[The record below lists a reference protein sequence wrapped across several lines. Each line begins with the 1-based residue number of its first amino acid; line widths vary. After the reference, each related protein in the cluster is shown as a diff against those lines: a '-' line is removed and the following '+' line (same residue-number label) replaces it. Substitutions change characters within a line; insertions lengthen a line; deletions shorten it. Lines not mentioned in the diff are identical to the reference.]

1 MAALKLLLITCL
13 GLTLVSG
20 CDRAAKPLLGTVEW
34 DRIVVLA
41 EASEPITEMAVTEGQ
56 AVSKGALILRQDAR
70 RLQAQLDE
78 ARATLQQQA
87 ARLEE
92 LRHGARPE
100 TIEAARADLAG
111 AISQARNAEQALQ
124 RTQTLYQRG
133 TAPKAQLDDR
143 ESALDSANAAVES
156 RQAQLNELLKGT
168 RAEQLDQAQAAVQ
181 SADAKVRQ
189 LTVSRERLD
198 VHAPRG
204 GRVDSLPHKLGDQP
218 RVGDPL
224 VTLLSGEAPYVR
236 IFVPEA
242 RRTVIQAGDRFRV
255 KVDGVAEDFDAVVRS
270 IRSDPAF
277 TPYYAL
283 SGDDA
288 SRLVYRAELVLQG
301 ERARSLPAGVPAQ
314 AWPAS
319 TEPGDGE

>member
-1 MAALKLLLITCL
+1 MKSLLVAGLAL
-13 GLTLVSG
+13 GLLSS
-20 CDRAAKPLLGTVEW
+20 CDTGPEPLLGTVEW

-41 EASEPITEMAVTEGQ
+41 EASEPITEIAVAEGQ
-56 AVSKGALILRQDAR
+56 SVVKGDLILRQDAR

-78 ARATLQQQA
+78 ARATLQQQT

-100 TIEAARADLAG
+100 TIAAARADLAG
-111 AISQARNAEQALQ
+111 AISQARNAELALQ

-133 TAPKAQLDDR
+133 TVPKAQLDDR

-156 RQAQLNELLKGT
+156 RQAQLNELLQGT
-168 RAEQLDQAQAAVQ
+168 RTEQLDQARAAMQ

-198 VHAPRG
+198 VHAPRS

-218 RVGDPL
+218 RARDPL
-224 VTLLSGEAPYVR
+224 VTLLSGDAPYVR

-242 RRTVIQAGDRFRV
+242 RRTGIQAGDRFRV
-255 KVDGVAEDFDAVVRS
+255 RVDGVGEAFDAVVRS

-301 ERARSLPAGVPAQ
+301 ERAQSLPAGVPAQ

-319 TEPGDGE
+319 TEPHNGD